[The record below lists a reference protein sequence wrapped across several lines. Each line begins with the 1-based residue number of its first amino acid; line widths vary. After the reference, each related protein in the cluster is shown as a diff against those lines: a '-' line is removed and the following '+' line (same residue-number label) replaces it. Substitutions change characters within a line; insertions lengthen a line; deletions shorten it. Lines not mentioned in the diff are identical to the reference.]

1 MPGYLPTLPQ
11 EPDAELVEAVKIA
24 AGGKYEVEIEGN
36 FHSADFKVA
45 DEELAYIV
53 TAKVIALGAYR
64 LLKDST
70 KEAKKI
76 AAEYK
81 PKFTKEEYVAFMD
94 SMIKEGI
101 DIIQY

>member
-1 MPGYLPTLPQ
+1 M
-11 EPDAELVEAVKIA
+11 EAAQIA

-36 FHSADFKVA
+36 FHSTDFKVV

-53 TAKVIALGAYR
+53 TAKVFALGAYR
-64 LLKDST
+64 LLMDSA

-76 AAEYK
+76 ATEYK

-94 SMIKEGI
+94 SMIKKEWR
-101 DIIQY
+101 